1 MLATRILRMADAIDV
16 VVFDSLEQITTY
28 VLEEQQDWFE
38 DEIRA
43 VRKLLKPGQTVLD
56 IGANLGVYA
65 LSMAKMVGHK
75 GRVIAFEPASNTAEL
90 LKQSALLNGF
100 NHLEVDSRGVGT
112 HSGEAMLSLDS
123 SPELN
128 QILQKTSLQTE
139 DSHGSEIVQLT
150 SLDDWATSQAHLNAI
165 SFIKLDA
172 EGQELNIIAGARQ
185 LLNSHSPLILY
196 EVKHGLD
203 VHLELVDAFAKV
215 GYFSY
220 RLVPGPLLLVKFDP
234 AIADG
239 FLLNLFCCKE
249 ETAQQLEQEGLLA
262 RNLQPDLSLVPGEQ
276 YHWLASLGEFPYA
289 IHLAQAWLERCHG
302 GPADP
307 VHMALAL
314 HALSTNPE
322 EPPATR
328 IQALQQSV
336 EILKEACSS
345 YRGPIHLASLARGAF
360 ELGQR
365 ELGCEALRSLVG
377 AIPHMSNDDFREP
390 FLSPCSR
397 FDTIDPNGSLHAWLM
412 AASLEVLEINSSFSG
427 FFTSPINP
435 ERLNYALNL
444 GFDSPILRRRL
455 NLITSRLAAM
465 QRPS

>member
-185 LLNSHSPLILY
+185 LLNLHSPLILY

-203 VHLELVDAFAKV
+203 VHLELVE
-215 GYFSY
+215 
-220 RLVPGPLLLVKFDP
+220 P
-234 AIADG
+234 
-239 FLLNLFCCKE
+239 
-249 ETAQQLEQEGLLA
+249 
-262 RNLQPDLSLVPGEQ
+262 
-276 YHWLASLGEFPYA
+276 
-289 IHLAQAWLERCHG
+289 
-302 GPADP
+302 
-307 VHMALAL
+307 
-314 HALSTNPE
+314 STNINISNPGW
-322 EPPATR
+322 R
-328 IQALQQSV
+328 
-336 EILKEACSS
+336 
-345 YRGPIHLASLARGAF
+345 AF
-360 ELGQR
+360 HQMP
-365 ELGCEALRSLVG
+365 VG
-377 AIPHMSNDDFREP
+377 TGI
-390 FLSPCSR
+390 
-397 FDTIDPNGSLHAWLM
+397 
-412 AASLEVLEINSSFSG
+412 
-427 FFTSPINP
+427 
-435 ERLNYALNL
+435 Y
-444 GFDSPILRRRL
+444 
-455 NLITSRLAAM
+455 
-465 QRPS
+465 